1 MLRSGQ
7 WNWNEHQFYAVAT
20 HGQKQVAVGQVGHGA
35 AVGDG
40 TGGRHVA
47 LDEKKRWPTLEW
59 PEWCMG
65 QIYMYIYIYYRE
77 RERAVWSWP
86 CWIWQ
91 RSMLNGAIEIQLD
104 TKTLGRSGI
113 KKGWGMQPKSKI
125 NETHMKQSIHRFLTC
140 GWLVMVGLLHIVSNG
155 CLGKLLN
162 GQFTVRSVLVNEWPV
177 LTRIWWGNIQPVLQ
191 HMFYSLVHQIS
202 VGFRRKWKVLPK
214 NWDFIPI
221 SSQDTN
227 PFKSFQNLSGKVM
240 LETLEVGSFSVS
252 SKRMIGVKLVGR
264 KPPSKGW

>member
-1 MLRSGQ
+1 MELERTPVLCCRHPWAKAGGCWASWAWRCCWG
-7 WNWNEHQFYAVAT
+7 WGWRAPRGVRWEEKVT
-20 HGQKQVAVGQVGHGA
+20 HAWMARMVHGTNLY
-35 AVGDG
+35 V
-40 TGGRHVA
+40 
-47 LDEKKRWPTLEW
+47 
-59 PEWCMG
+59 
-65 QIYMYIYIYYRE
+65 YIYIYYRE

-202 VGFRRKWKVLPK
+202 VGFRWKWKVLPK